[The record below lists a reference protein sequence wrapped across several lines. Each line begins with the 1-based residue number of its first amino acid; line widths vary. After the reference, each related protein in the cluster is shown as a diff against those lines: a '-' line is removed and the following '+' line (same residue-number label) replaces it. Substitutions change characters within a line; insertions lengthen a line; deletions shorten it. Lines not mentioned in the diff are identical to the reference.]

1 MCNDPFSIKREP
13 EKVIWWNKYIRGK
26 QLTGVL
32 RVDTQGCD
40 SQLSDHIFEIKDIT
54 V

>member
-1 MCNDPFSIKREP
+1 MCNDPFSIKQEP

-32 RVDTQGCD
+32 RAVSGYWILIIYLK
-40 SQLSDHIFEIKDIT
+40 SKI
-54 V
+54 